1 MHNKLIEGRYYEA
14 IYVYENETSAIYV
27 GVAVSNTIIKG
38 KWKNGIKT
46 TSRGG
51 VKQANSVREVSRHY
65 YETGKEIPPE
75 NNKAASIL
83 LEKE

>member
-14 IYVYENETSAIYV
+14 VYVYENETSAVYV
-27 GVAVSNTIIKG
+27 GVVTSNTRIKG
-38 KWKNGIKT
+38 RWKNGIKI
-46 TSRGG
+46 TSEGA

-65 YETGKEIPPE
+65 YETGKDVAPE
-75 NNKAASIL
+75 NNKAARML